1 VYVSL
6 WTRFV
11 NEVAICLLCYMQD
24 VGHKQNLFSQSC
36 STKSGSLLVDATN
49 TESFGSGKAG
59 PSFGNSE
66 GFFMF
71 SAADA
76 SSSIDFSGAAIEE
89 GVVESPPS
97 KDIGQTLVCSPSPL
111 RSSRKNG
118 ICR

>member
-24 VGHKQNLFSQSC
+24 VGHKQNLLSQSC

-97 KDIGQTLVCSPSPL
+97 KDIGQTLVCSPSP
-111 RSSRKNG
+111 
-118 ICR
+118 